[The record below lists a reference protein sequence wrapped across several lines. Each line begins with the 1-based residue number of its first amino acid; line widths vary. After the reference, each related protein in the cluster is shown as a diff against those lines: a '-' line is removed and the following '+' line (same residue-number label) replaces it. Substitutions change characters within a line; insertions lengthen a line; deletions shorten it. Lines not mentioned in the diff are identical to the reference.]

1 MSTAAGAPER
11 RIYSVGEFTRRMATL
26 FLRTSALQNIA
37 VAGEVSGLRE
47 WSGHLGFTLKEERAV
62 LECVVWSETRR
73 TLPEMSNGMAAIA
86 TGVVKVRPDR
96 SGYQL
101 IVSRVEPAGAGP
113 LFQLYLGLKKKFSD
127 EGLFDAARKRSVPPL
142 PRSVALISARGK
154 AMRDFIE
161 TLEHEAPFVRVTF
174 VETQVQGEGAEIEI
188 AAAIDD
194 ASRMDVDVIVMTRG
208 GGSYEDLFPFNL
220 EPVVRGIVRSRH
232 PVLTAIGHSDDHH
245 LADDAADRY
254 FISPSAAAEQIAQGW
269 VLAERSV
276 KESDGRLDRALRNI
290 FMRAAQRA
298 DHARRDLQRAGE
310 RVVSRR
316 RELLVSLAASLDR
329 RSPGQWIAQR
339 RERLLKLD
347 GRIAAT
353 ALRTT
358 TDLRLTLERAGARL
372 DRLDPLAPLARG
384 YAIVTKD
391 GKAVRDAANLRK
403 GDALETRFE
412 RGRAT
417 AIVESVG
424 SDE

>member
-1 MSTAAGAPER
+1 MEEGGAHER
-11 RIYSVGEFTRRMATL
+11 VFSVKEFTNRLARMFARHSVL
-26 FLRTSALQNIA
+26 SNIA
-37 VAGEVSGLRE
+37 IAGEVSNYHTFGN
-47 WSGHLGFTLKEERAV
+47 GHAGFHLKEEQAV
-62 LECVVWSETRR
+62 IECIAWSDRR
-73 TLPEMSNGMAAIA
+73 REFPQIENGMAVIA
-86 TGVVKVRPDR
+86 RGSVGVRQER
-96 SGYQL
+96 GSYQL
-101 IVSRVEPAGAGP
+101 VVEMLEPTGRGA
-113 LFQLYLGLKKKFSD
+113 LFLQYQKLKEKFRA
-127 EGLFDAARKRSVPPL
+127 EGLFEEARKRAVPRLPL
-142 PRSVALISARGK
+142 RVALVSARGK
-154 AMRDFIE
+154 AMEDFSG
-161 TLEHEAPFVRVTF
+161 TLRRKAPFVEIVF
-174 VETQVQGEGAEIEI
+174 VETQVQGQGAEIEI
-188 AAAIDD
+188 GAALDE
-194 ASRMDVDVIVMTRG
+194 ASKLDVDVVVLTRG

-347 GRIAAT
+347 GRITAT

>member
-220 EPVVRGIVRSRH
+220 EPVVRAIVRARH
-232 PVLTAIGHSDDHH
+232 PVLTAIGHAEDHH
-245 LADDAADRY
+245 LADDAADMH
-254 FISPSAAAEQIAQGW
+254 FATP
-269 VLAERSV
+269 
-276 KESDGRLDRALRNI
+276 
-290 FMRAAQRA
+290 
-298 DHARRDLQRAGE
+298 
-310 RVVSRR
+310 
-316 RELLVSLAASLDR
+316 SLAAEHIARGWVFALRRLHDADRSLGRALQGILVQASQRIDALTRRLGHGRDSLLWRKRSGLTDLDRRLDR
-329 RSPGQWIAQR
+329 RSPERSVAER
-339 RERLLKLD
+339 RERLIRLS
-347 GRIAAT
+347 GRIDASA
-353 ALRTT
+353 RQ
-358 TDLRLTLERAGARL
+358 RLSQVERRLANVSAGLGRV
-372 DRLDPLAPLARG
+372 DPLAPLARG
-384 YAIVTKD
+384 YAIVKRD
-391 GKAVRDAANLRK
+391 GTAIRDAALLAI
-403 GDALETRFE
+403 GDLIEARFE
-412 RGRAT
+412 RGT
-417 AIVESVG
+417 ANARVESTG
-424 SDE
+424 TNA